1 MKQKNPNQII
11 RLDGKNV
18 FLEVMSHAFEIGKV
32 NINFIEYD
40 VNQEKN
46 SRIKQSIPIYIDM
59 DKMLVLI
66 NDILSGRMSALA
78 KAEKAKGNKWANAI
92 YADLG
97 GVSARNLEAR
107 GKSRPD
113 GMSLSRQFKITP
125 GDKMPWILSGEMGAG
140 KENDKGLIVP
150 QGKAE
155 NLVRVPLSDD
165 DFKRL
170 AIVVKAHIESFIT
183 SQYLLKATNPQEEN
197 SQSA

>member
-18 FLEVMSHAFEIGKV
+18 FLEVMNSAFEIGKV

-66 NDILSGRMSALA
+66 NDILSGRISALA

-92 YADLG
+92 YTDLG
-97 GVSARNLEAR
+97 GVSAKNLEAR
-107 GKSRPD
+107 GKARPD

-183 SQYLLKATNPQEEN
+183 SQYLLKSTNPQEEN